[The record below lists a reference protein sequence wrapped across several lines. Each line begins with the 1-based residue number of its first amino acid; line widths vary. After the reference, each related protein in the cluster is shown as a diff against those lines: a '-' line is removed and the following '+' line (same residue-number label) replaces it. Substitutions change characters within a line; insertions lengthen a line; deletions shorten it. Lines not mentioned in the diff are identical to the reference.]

1 MEETFLSN
9 GQNNQMGGT
18 LYRLPYKVNFT
29 FIWRNF
35 YSFKVETLQKNGGN
49 FAVTCANFYNHKE
62 ET

>member
-1 MEETFLSN
+1 MDKTIRWEE
-9 GQNNQMGGT
+9 

-35 YSFKVETLQKNGGN
+35 YSFKVETLQLNGGN
-49 FAVTCANFYNHKE
+49 FAVTWANFYNHKE